1 MKILITGGCGFVGR
15 HLAKRLSQD
24 SSNRITIVDNLSTG
38 LEIENWARH
47 LIMRPER
54 VFYEDCL
61 DFFNRCNETFDVIF
75 HLAAI
80 VEGRLVIENDPF
92 KVANDLIIDTSMF
105 RWAVR
110 TKPRKIV
117 YFSSSAVY
125 PVKFQTK
132 ENNFALSEY
141 LISAREEKIDFPDLS
156 YGWAKLNGEFLSNLG
171 VSKHGL
177 NIAVYRPFSGYGED
191 QAMSYPTP
199 ALIKRIL
206 TQEEIEVWGSGDQ
219 SRDFIYIEDCITGI
233 LKTYESI
240 SDGSALNLG
249 TGVRTSFKDFI
260 REGCAIIGK
269 EPKIKPLLDKPEGVF
284 ARYCDATLQRKYGF
298 VPQCSL
304 REGISLIMDHLKN

>member
-15 HLAKRLSQD
+15 HLAKRLSQN
-24 SSNRITIVDNLSTG
+24 SSSKITIVDNLSTG
-38 LEIENWARH
+38 LKVENWPRH

-54 VFYEDCL
+54 VFYDDCL
-61 DFFNRCNETFDVIF
+61 DFFNRSEETFDVIF

-105 RWAVR
+105 RWAVK
-110 TKPRKIV
+110 TKPGKIV

-125 PVKFQTK
+125 PVKLQTK
-132 ENNFALSEY
+132 ENNIALSEG
-141 LISAREEKIDFPDLS
+141 LISVRDEKIDVPDLS

-177 NIAVYRPFSGYGED
+177 DIAVYRPFSGYGED

-206 TQEEIEVWGSGDQ
+206 AQDEIEVWGSGNQ

-233 LKTYESI
+233 LRTYESI

-260 REGCAIIGK
+260 REGCSIIGK
-269 EPKIKPLLDKPEGVF
+269 YPKIKPLLNKPEGVF
-284 ARYCDATLQRKYGF
+284 ARYCDPTLQKEYGF
-298 VPQCSL
+298 IPQYGL
-304 REGISLIMDHLKN
+304 REGISLVMDYLKK

>member
-1 MKILITGGCGFVGR
+1 
-15 HLAKRLSQD
+15 
-24 SSNRITIVDNLSTG
+24 
-38 LEIENWARH
+38 
-47 LIMRPER
+47 
-54 VFYEDCL
+54 
-61 DFFNRCNETFDVIF
+61 
-75 HLAAI
+75 
-80 VEGRLVIENDPF
+80 
-92 KVANDLIIDTSMF
+92 
-105 RWAVR
+105 
-110 TKPRKIV
+110 
-117 YFSSSAVY
+117 
-125 PVKFQTK
+125 
-132 ENNFALSEY
+132 
-141 LISAREEKIDFPDLS
+141 
-156 YGWAKLNGEFLSNLG
+156 
-171 VSKHGL
+171 
-177 NIAVYRPFSGYGED
+177 
-191 QAMSYPTP
+191 MSYPTP

>member
-15 HLAKRLSQD
+15 HLAKRLSRD

-38 LEIENWARH
+38 LKIENWPRH
-47 LIMRPER
+47 LIMQPER
-54 VFYEDCL
+54 VFYDDCL
-61 DFFNRCNETFDVIF
+61 AFFNRCDETFDLIF

-110 TKPRKIV
+110 TKPGKIV

-132 ENNFALSEY
+132 ENNIALSED
-141 LISAREEKIDFPDLS
+141 LISIRDERIDIPDLS

-177 NIAVYRPFSGYGED
+177 TSPF
-191 QAMSYPTP
+191 
-199 ALIKRIL
+199 
-206 TQEEIEVWGSGDQ
+206 
-219 SRDFIYIEDCITGI
+219 TGP
-233 LKTYESI
+233 LPDTEK
-240 SDGSALNLG
+240 
-249 TGVRTSFKDFI
+249 I
-260 REGCAIIGK
+260 R
-269 EPKIKPLLDKPEGVF
+269 
-284 ARYCDATLQRKYGF
+284 R
-298 VPQCSL
+298 
-304 REGISLIMDHLKN
+304 